1 MKKTAILLILLLF
14 GMFEPG
20 IAASEI
26 KENAKVKVFVIP
38 VEGDVEPAMAVFI
51 ARAIHDAS
59 RYPDALFVLEM
70 DTFGG
75 RVDAAFQIVDTML
88 NAPRNRTIA
97 FVKTKAISAGALIA
111 LSCSKLVMRHNTT
124 IGDCA
129 PISISQEGGP
139 QMLGEKFQSPL
150 RAKFRTMAKRNGFPE
165 KLSEAMVTTGMV
177 VYEVKFPDS
186 TVYLD
191 STGLADLSKQ
201 QAGKILSKKTI
212 VDKGQLLTMDDV
224 EAQKLGFSK
233 MSVNTIEEM
242 LENLG
247 IKNFEIIRVTQNWSE
262 VFVRFIATIAP
273 ILLII
278 GFAGIYIEY
287 KHPGLILP
295 GVVGGLCLGLVF
307 FGQYLVGLGSHT
319 SLLLIVL
326 GIVLLGVEMFVL
338 PGFGIAGI
346 AGIGALVI
354 GMILSLQGFVLPN
367 PSMPWQKLQMTSNIG
382 MVVGSFVAA
391 FIASILFIR
400 FVIPRFSQV
409 VKGPYLT
416 ETLSGGRAD
425 SEAGKGIA
433 VGDSGIVVN
442 PLRPS
447 GKVKIGEKVV
457 DVVAEGDFV
466 EKGAAVIVTF
476 VTGNKITVSRK
487 VNDDPMLPMG

>member
-1 MKKTAILLILLLF
+1 
-14 GMFEPG
+14 
-20 IAASEI
+20 
-26 KENAKVKVFVIP
+26 
-38 VEGDVEPAMAVFI
+38 MAVFI
-51 ARAIHDAS
+51 ARAIHDAAQ
-59 RYPDALFVLEM
+59 YPDALFILEM

-129 PISISQEGGP
+129 PISISNGGP

-177 VYEVKFPDS
+177 VYEVKFPD
-186 TVYLD
+186 TTRYLD
-191 STGLADLSKQ
+191 STGLADLPRQ
-201 QAGKILSKKTI
+201 QAARIISKKTV
-212 VDKGQLLTMDDV
+212 VDKDQLLTMDDV

-233 MSVNTIEEM
+233 MSVDNIEEM
-242 LENLG
+242 LANLG
-247 IKNFEIIRVTQNWSE
+247 IKNFEIIRIKQNWSE

-273 ILLII
+273 VLLII

-287 KHPGLILP
+287 KHPGLLLP
-295 GVVGGLCLGLVF
+295 GVVGGLCLALVF

-382 MVVGSFVAA
+382 MVVGSFVVA
-391 FIASILFIR
+391 FIASIVFIR
-400 FVIPRFSQV
+400 FVMPRFSRV
-409 VKGPYLT
+409 VKGPYLM

-433 VGDSGIVVN
+433 VGDVGTVVN

-447 GKVKIGEKVV
+447 GKVRIGERVV

-466 EKGAAVIVTF
+466 EKDAVVIVTF

-487 VNDDPMLPMG
+487 VDIGTNPMLPMG